1 MIVRSET
8 AEMGEAAWTR
18 RMSDFVMLTKPR
30 VVTMVLVT
38 TAVGYYVAARG
49 SLDGLLLFSTLLG
62 TALAAA
68 GTMTLNQFL
77 ERDLDAKMDRTRDR
91 PLPAGR
97 MEPFEAAVFGVAL
110 VIAGLAYL
118 AATVNAASAVVV
130 ATISL
135 SYLFAYTPLKRV
147 SPVCTIIGAV
157 PGALPPVVG
166 WVAVRGTIGIE
177 AWILF
182 AIMFLWQLPHSLAIA
197 AVYAEDYGR
206 ADIRLLPVVEPDGRS
221 TGRQVVNNTIALFAV
236 GLLPYFV
243 GLAGVIYLAL
253 AIVLGLAFLWYGVAY
268 SRKLDRTT
276 ARGVV
281 FASLLYLPMLLA
293 AMAIDKVDSYIFL
306 LG

>member
-77 ERDLDAKMDRTRDR
+77 ERDLDVKMDRTRDR

-147 SPVCTIIGAV
+147 SPVCTIVGAV

-243 GLAGVIYLAL
+243 GLAGVIYLVL

-268 SRKLDRTT
+268 SRKLDRAT

-281 FASLLYLPMLLA
+281 FASLLYLPLLLA